1 MSEKRTWL
9 EGPLVPGENE
19 DPTKLSSY
27 PGENLGL
34 PREGKGSLAGLFPR
48 MAALLIDWSICYAMA
63 AIITPNTNWFGD
75 NATASM
81 IFFIIWRVVTVWLF
95 AQSPGHAIMC
105 GPHRRPLPA
114 SGAVALGGPR
124 DLYDLPSAAGHPGH
138 RRPWHARPRHGY
150 RGDPHPLAA
159 GH

>member
-95 AQSPGHAIMC
+95 AQSPGHAIM
-105 GPHRRPLPA
+105 GIGVARIDDSTQRVGLWRSVVRVIFTIFLLPPVIQDTDGRGMHDRA
-114 SGAVALGGPR
+114 TGTAVIR
-124 DLYDLPSAAGHPGH
+124 T
-138 RRPWHARPRHGY
+138 R
-150 RGDPHPLAA
+150 
-159 GH
+159 